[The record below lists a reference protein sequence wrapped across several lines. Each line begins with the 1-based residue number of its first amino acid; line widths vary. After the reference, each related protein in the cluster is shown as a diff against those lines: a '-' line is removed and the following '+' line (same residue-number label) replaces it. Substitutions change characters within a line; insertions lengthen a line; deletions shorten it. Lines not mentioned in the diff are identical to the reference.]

1 MALELLV
8 HLMWVT
14 ALINNHLKGILP
26 MSPGVP
32 SRLLKSVSQ
41 ESIPI
46 MYELP
51 LIQMCYP
58 LIFNL
63 QILSHVYSSICF
75 SAYESDSAVSL
86 AYNISSSLA
95 CLESPHSGC

>member
-51 LIQMCYP
+51 LIQICYP
-58 LIFNL
+58 LDI
-63 QILSHVYSSICF
+63 QSPDPVT
-75 SAYESDSAVSL
+75 
-86 AYNISSSLA
+86 
-95 CLESPHSGC
+95 CLFFHLL